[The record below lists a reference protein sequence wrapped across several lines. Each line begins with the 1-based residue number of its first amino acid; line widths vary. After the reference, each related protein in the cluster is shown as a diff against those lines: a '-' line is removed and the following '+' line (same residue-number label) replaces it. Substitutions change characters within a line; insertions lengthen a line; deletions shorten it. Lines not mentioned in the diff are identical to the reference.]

1 MWDDSKADKVYLEY
15 DGVFQGYKQ
24 KKRRETL
31 ETEMSGVRG
40 STSSIV
46 ASKH

>member
-1 MWDDSKADKVYLEY
+1 VWDDSKADKVYPEY

-31 ETEMSGVRG
+31 ETEMSGGRR
-40 STSSIV
+40 STSSDV